1 MSFFKKLFGGTSKPE
16 PDPVDYQGFQITPCS
31 YKDGAQYRLSA
42 KIEKTVAG
50 EAKTHQMVRA
60 DTFGSQEA
68 ADEDAIRKAKVL
80 IDQMGDGLF

>member
-1 MSFFKKLFGGTSKPE
+1 MSFLKKLFGGGAAPE
-16 PDPVDYQGFQITPCS
+16 PDPVDYNGFQITPCS

-42 KIEKTVAG
+42 RLEKTVDG

-68 ADEDAIRKAKVL
+68 ANEDAIRKAKIL
-80 IDQMGDGLF
+80 IDQMGDRLF